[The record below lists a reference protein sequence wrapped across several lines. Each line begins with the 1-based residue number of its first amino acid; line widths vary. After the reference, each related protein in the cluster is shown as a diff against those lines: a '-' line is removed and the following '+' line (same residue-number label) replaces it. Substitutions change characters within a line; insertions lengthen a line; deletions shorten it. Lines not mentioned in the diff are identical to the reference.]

1 MIFDIICILLIC
13 VIVTDQLHFW
23 EEFSTYIKSLM
34 TGGKFKSPIKFKL
47 LECSTCQAHWL
58 CLIYLICTGHFT
70 IINYTIIL
78 VLSWSTPI
86 INSILSF
93 VINAVLKMINIISE
107 KIDI

>member
-1 MIFDIICILLIC
+1 MIFDIICIILIC

-23 EEFSTYIKSLM
+23 EEFSPYIKSLM

-58 CLIYLICTGHFT
+58 SLIYLICTGHFT
-70 IINYTIIL
+70 ILNYTIVL
-78 VLSWSTPI
+78 VLSWTTPI

-93 VINAVLKMINIISE
+93 VINAVLKLINIISE

>member
-23 EEFSTYIKSLM
+23 EEFSPYIKSLM

-47 LECSTCQAHWL
+47 FECSSCQAHWL

-70 IINYTIIL
+70 ILNYTIIL
-78 VLSWSTPI
+78 VLIWGTPI

-93 VINAVLKMINIISE
+93 VINAVLKIINIISE